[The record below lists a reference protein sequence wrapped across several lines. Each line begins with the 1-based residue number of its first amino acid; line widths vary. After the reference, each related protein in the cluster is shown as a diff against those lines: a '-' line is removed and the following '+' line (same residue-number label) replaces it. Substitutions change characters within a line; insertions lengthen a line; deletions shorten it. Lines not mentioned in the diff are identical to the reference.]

1 MMFDGAFDSFEK
13 GGIIMATL
21 LVVSLVLY
29 DRCFNLL
36 FQLHR
41 FKSMTIN
48 IVGVGSMDPTTI
60 REQQHHLQ
68 GFFHQNL
75 IKIRALIAACPLL
88 GLLGTVIGMI
98 KTFETLARESG
109 ESSIHGLSSGISM
122 ALVTTET
129 GLAIVIPSMIILY
142 YAQRQVNRIHR
153 VLAVEE
159 ERAIEAKAI

>member
-1 MMFDGAFDSFEK
+1 MIDGVFDIFEK
-13 GGIIMATL
+13 GGVIMAAL
-21 LVVSLVLY
+21 LIVSLVLY

-41 FKSMTIN
+41 FKSLTLRIA
-48 IVGVGSMDPTTI
+48 GLGQLDPITI
-60 REQQHHLQ
+60 RERQKHLE
-68 GFFHQNL
+68 GFFQQNL

-98 KTFETLARESG
+98 ETFETLARESG

-129 GLAIVIPSMIILY
+129 GLAIAIPSMIILY
-142 YAQRQVNRIHR
+142 YAQRKVNRIHR

-159 ERAIEAKAI
+159 ERAIEARAI